1 MHRVERGFGE
11 GEASSRQEERVRES
25 QAAQFSRSRWRSF
38 CATACFGEEKKKV
51 FKGKDTP
58 LQSYAFLSSKF
69 LKDGLSH
76 VLRGVERLAFN

>member
-1 MHRVERGFGE
+1 MHRVECGFGE
-11 GEASSRQEERVRES
+11 GEASSRREEKGLSEPGSAVQPVPLEVFLRQCLLWGR
-25 QAAQFSRSRWRSF
+25 
-38 CATACFGEEKKKV
+38 KKKV

-58 LQSYAFLSSKF
+58 LQSYAFLSPKF